1 MKKSKK
7 YNKINKIN
15 KIKNKEWF
23 HINKIKKLLVHLRKW
38 TKIAIILGIAGF
50 IGAGTVSFA
59 YRPIYSVTFN
69 GKMVGYT
76 EDKSGLQEKI
86 NNYIEKGN
94 GENIAFVEINE
105 LPQYHL
111 CLLKKDI
118 TTNDDEIYEKVI
130 STGIP
135 YYKYYAIAV
144 DKEEKA
150 YVSSFDEA
158 EQVINGLKEKNSN
171 NKDKLSIIEKY
182 NTSLESFKTVEQ
194 CVADLYVKKVVKV
207 VRNSAVAA
215 SGMNTSNQKVEL
227 GISLIRPV
235 SGVITSRFGARWGR
249 THKGVDIGAAKGT
262 TIVAA
267 AAGTVTVSQYGY
279 SGGYGNYVMISHG
292 NGVETLYGHCTS
304 LLVKV
309 GEQVTQGQPIATVGS
324 TGNSTGN
331 HLHLEISVN
340 GVAQN
345 PQNYVY

>member
-1 MKKSKK
+1 MKNNEK
-7 YNKINKIN
+7 YNKIV
-15 KIKNKEWF
+15 KIKSKELF

-38 TKIAIILGIAGF
+38 TKIAIIFGIAGF

-94 GENIAFVEINE
+94 GENVAFVEINE

-118 TTNDDEIYEKVI
+118 TTNDDEIYQEVI
-130 STGIP
+130 SAGVP

-144 DKEEKA
+144 DKEEKV
-150 YVSSFDEA
+150 YVSNFEEA
-158 EQVINGLKEKNSN
+158 EQVVSKLKEKNSN
-171 NKDKLSIIEKY
+171 NKDQLSIIEKY
-182 NTSLESFKTVEQ
+182 NTSLESFKTVDE
-194 CVADLYVKKVVKV
+194 CVTALYVKKVVKV
-207 VRNSAVAA
+207 VMNSAIP
-215 SGMNTSNQKVEL
+215 STGMNTSNQKVEL

-249 THKGVDIGAAKGT
+249 SHRGIDIGAPQGT

-267 AAGTVTVSQYGY
+267 ASGTVTVSQYGY
-279 SGGYGNYVMISHG
+279 SGGYGNYVMITHG
-292 NGVETLYGHCTS
+292 NGVQTLYGHCTK
-304 LLVKV
+304 LLVTV
-309 GEQVTQGQPIATVGS
+309 GQQVTQGQAIATVGS

-331 HLHLEISVN
+331 HLHFEIRVN